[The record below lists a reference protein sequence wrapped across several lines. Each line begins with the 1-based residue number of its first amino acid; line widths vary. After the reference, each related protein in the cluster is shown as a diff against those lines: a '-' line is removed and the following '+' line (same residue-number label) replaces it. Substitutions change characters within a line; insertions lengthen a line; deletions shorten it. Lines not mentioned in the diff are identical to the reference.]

1 MKKKKLLVMTSFG
14 LVPFDA
20 IKDYLPKE
28 LAEVVEEAVNG
39 PFTVLNP
46 ENVEYYINKIA
57 MEKHWDYKKVASYL
71 DNLEKFSPAAAF
83 SVLLREVAIH
93 LDNQYEDSIDKAEE
107 IYVISTLDGKIHKIE
122 KGTIKNFRNFAAFR
136 TIEDARFAH
145 RVLSKKIRKMFR
157 GCGE

>member
-1 MKKKKLLVMTSFG
+1 MKEKKLLVMTSFG
-14 LVPFDA
+14 PVPFDA
-20 IKDYLPKE
+20 VKGHLPKE
-28 LAEVVEEAVNG
+28 VAEAAEAAANEA
-39 PFTVLNP
+39 FTVLNP

-71 DNLEKFSPAAAF
+71 DNLEKFSPVAAF

-93 LDNQYEDSIDKAEE
+93 LDSQYEDSIDKAEE
-107 IYVISTLDGKIHKIE
+107 IYVISTLDGKIHKAE
-122 KGTIKNFRNFAAFR
+122 EGTIKNFRNFAAFR
-136 TIEDARFAH
+136 TVEDARFAH